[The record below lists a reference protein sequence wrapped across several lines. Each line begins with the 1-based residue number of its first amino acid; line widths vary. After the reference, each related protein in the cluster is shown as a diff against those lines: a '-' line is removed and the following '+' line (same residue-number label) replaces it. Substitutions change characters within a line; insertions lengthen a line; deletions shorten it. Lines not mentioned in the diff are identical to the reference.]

1 MEEKKIA
8 VADVI
13 WRSGIAVVYEPDGR
27 VFLLEHDKPEPLD
40 GKGFHLGMYLQPAM
54 NDVSTVEAGEHPYAV
69 LHAEMK
75 RIYKIGQ
82 ALDCV
87 LNVID
92 PKLSASLRRRFAAL
106 AAGFLKDDGIKTA
119 LTEIFTKQPLP
130 VGTSFAGLPDE
141 LKAFLKKVH
150 GQE

>member
-1 MEEKKIA
+1 LEEKKTAI
-8 VADVI
+8 ADVI
-13 WRSGIAVVYEPDGR
+13 WGSGIAVVYEPDGR

-40 GKGFHLGMYLQPAM
+40 GNGVHLGMYLQPAM
-54 NDVSTVEAGEHPYAV
+54 NNVVTVEAGEHPYAD
-69 LHAEMK
+69 LHAEMR
-75 RIYKIGQ
+75 RIHKIGR

-87 LNVID
+87 LTSVD
-92 PKLSASLRRRFAAL
+92 GKMSASLRRRFATH
-106 AAGFLKDDGIKTA
+106 AAEFLKDDGVKTA
-119 LTEIFTKQPLP
+119 LTDIFTKQPLP